1 MRLPPDL
8 QHKREIVDLLSK
20 TQPGFFGL
28 HVDKTHET
36 HVELFSGEAVGMG
49 VVEISAR
56 PVGNFEEVS
65 VLARLY
71 REDGMGIVAPI
82 RLKPAPTHDD
92 PLPQQIP
99 ELYADLLPG
108 ENLNTGLMSPLTMN
122 PLSVASSTVPDPS
135 AGAAAGDRVSVA
147 RRDR

>member
-1 MRLPPDL
+1 MWPPPVL
-8 QHKREIVDLLSK
+8 QHKREFVDPMSK

-65 VLARLY
+65 ILLAGPY
-71 REDGMGIVAPI
+71 REDRIGIVAPI
-82 RLKPAPTHDD
+82 HLKPAPMHDSL
-92 PLPQQIP
+92 LPQQIP
-99 ELYADLLPG
+99 ELYADLLPRG
-108 ENLNTGLMSPLTMN
+108 RT
-122 PLSVASSTVPDPS
+122 STP
-135 AGAAAGDRVSVA
+135 G
-147 RRDR
+147 